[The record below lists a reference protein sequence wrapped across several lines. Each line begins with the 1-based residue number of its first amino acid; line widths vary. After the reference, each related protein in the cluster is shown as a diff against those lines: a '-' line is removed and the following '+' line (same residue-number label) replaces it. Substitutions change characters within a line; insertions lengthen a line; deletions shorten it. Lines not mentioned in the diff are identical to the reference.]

1 MIRIYK
7 TKTDEGTSG
16 GGCSCVSCL
25 VFIFVFWAVV
35 AAVATPWGQ
44 LHIGLWPPAI
54 ELAK

>member
-25 VFIFVFWAVV
+25 VFIFVVWGVLFSIL
-35 AAVATPWGQ
+35 TPWGN
-44 LHIGLWPPAI
+44 LHIGLFPPSI
-54 ELAK
+54 MLK